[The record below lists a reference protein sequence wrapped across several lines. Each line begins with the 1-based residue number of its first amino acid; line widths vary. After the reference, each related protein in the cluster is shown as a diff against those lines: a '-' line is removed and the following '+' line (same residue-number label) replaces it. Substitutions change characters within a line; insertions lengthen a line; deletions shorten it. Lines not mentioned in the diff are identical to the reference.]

1 MTISILNTKNNYI
14 ILTNNIIDTSNVRKS
29 NVGSL
34 LHIKTNISDLSNNAT
49 DASWQKLLQTLT
61 NNSNN
66 NNSYSNNS
74 YSNSNTY
81 KNRILVSGKII
92 NDTTTSTSCCLIT
105 QNNIKNNMK
114 FIFDS
119 SNNKNGKILFVKN
132 LNTNDNSYNY
142 LFDNLSDT
150 LFEKS
155 DTLFEKKN
163 INNVLTTTIDTTY
176 NRFRRH
182 LNYYFSNS
190 DIYQINIRDY
200 LYLNYTPDSQ
210 TLSYNEISYNDI
222 SYAITGISNKFSY
235 INATIDSSSNIN
247 FKESNFNTLVIDN
260 SGSDKFTSNN
270 SFTILQQN
278 TYYSINRN
286 ILSYNKLTL
295 DYKHVNYYDFSLKY
309 ASSLNYASNLYT
321 SNTIKTFLIKTNNLN
336 IIQNIKNNS
345 KIIFGSISSRSTTN
359 VIYLNNVKVLDS
371 NSTLYTRNISFNN
384 QNTILSRDFSNT
396 IFLGLGNRLTGIT
409 QLDLY
414 NHIHFSRYPE
424 NKYIIILKKNIN
436 RNIITS
442 KYSSLIPT
450 SLIPNLTKYY
460 LLDISLNYAKISN
473 SHNINNTIN
482 YNNVL
487 TNNVLF
493 QVGKIFNVS
502 SSLRLLDPE
511 TNYFK
516 NSFSNLAK
524 INSVPDNIYS
534 ISYEGLVASASVRL
548 KNIDKNPSDIK
559 LINTIQLKDVDIPV
573 TSDFGYDV
581 RFNYDKTFYIL
592 NQLDLKLTLTS
603 SFLNLKNNSY
613 AFNII
618 NFYTLTVANLFK
630 TSRVSDFENVDC
642 LLIYHDPINDP
653 DPRFRYPNNN
663 IEIKRDAEVDTL
675 SKAIEQF
682 RGTGA
687 RTSTTNVAFVPAR
700 NGSNLSRKMIEGI
713 IGLNNVPKLLS
724 IEPYD
729 PNFIN
734 GRGFINQYQITDVCI
749 STNCEKVDVKQNAIK
764 HESVKNNRIY
774 SSNSLKK
781 QNFANIVKS
790 NSRNRL
796 SQECINNNTA
806 TRNVVSINN
815 STINAD
821 CTNIKKTPL
830 ILFTKGK
837 GKYLGA

>member
-14 ILTNNIIDTSNVRKS
+14 ILTNNIIDTS

-92 NDTTTSTSCCLIT
+92 NGTTSTSTSCCLIT
-105 QNNIKNNMK
+105 QNNIKNNVK

-119 SNNKNGKILFVKN
+119 SNNKNGKLLFVKN

-142 LFDNLSDT
+142 LFDDLSYT

-163 INNVLTTTIDTTY
+163 INNVLSTIDTTY
-176 NRFRRH
+176 NRFRCH

-190 DIYQINIRDY
+190 DMYQINIRDY
-200 LYLNYTPDSQ
+200 LYLNYTQDSQ
-210 TLSYNEISYNDI
+210 TLSYNDI

-260 SGSDKFTSNN
+260 SGSDRFTSDN

-321 SNTIKTFLIKTNNLN
+321 SNTSDTIKTFLIKTNNLN

-345 KIIFGSISSRSTTN
+345 KIIFGSSSIIYRSTTN

-409 QLDLY
+409 QHDLY
-414 NHIHFSRYPE
+414 KHIHFSIYPE
-424 NKYIIILKKNIN
+424 QKYIITFKKNIN
-436 RNIITS
+436 TNIINS
-442 KYSSLIPT
+442 KFSSLIPT
-450 SLIPNLTKYY
+450 SLISNLTKYY

-487 TNNVLF
+487 TNNVVS
-493 QVGKIFNVS
+493 QVSKVFNVS
-502 SSLRLLDPE
+502 SLPVIDRK

-534 ISYEGLVASASVRL
+534 ISFEGLASAMSVRL
-548 KNIDKNPSDIK
+548 KNFDKNPSDSN
-559 LINTIQLKDVDIPV
+559 LINQKLLEDFDIPA
-573 TSDFGYDV
+573 TSAYGYDV

-592 NQLDLKLTLTS
+592 HEIDLKLTLMS
-603 SFLNLKNNSY
+603 NFLNLKNNSY

-642 LLIYHDPINDP
+642 LLIYHDPINDL

-663 IEIKRDAEVDTL
+663 IEIKRDAEFDTL

-713 IGLNNVPKLLS
+713 IGLNNIPKLLS

-821 CTNIKKTPL
+821 CTNIKKTPF